1 MFLFSDRIHVF
12 SNHMISSVA
21 EPRSPRPFPN
31 NGRGYG
37 QDVRTCFH
45 LPVCKGFSFVHHVAA
60 LKMAFN
66 VVAAVFGRALR
77 SGGNGTAPLLRSPK
91 VNRLSTSCR
100 LSGGN
105 QQQSEVTK
113 SSDSCTDRPGSD
125 APSSGEAA
133 NRCKSVDKT
142 RTKEP
147 PGAPGVR
154 GERRRS
160 FTSAAPADTKA
171 YMWARYNDT
180 KRLVHGKLRTRT
192 FHQHN
197 PHTQWPPAPL
207 LSLPA
212 SPAVFSLLKAYCSPS
227 LRGYIPCQVTTADRW
242 LLMM

>member
-21 EPRSPRPFPN
+21 EPRWPRPFPN

-113 SSDSCTDRPGSD
+113 SSDSRTDRPGSD

-133 NRCKSVDKT
+133 NRCKPVDKT
-142 RTKEP
+142 RTKE
-147 PGAPGVR
+147 APGVR

-197 PHTQWPPAPL
+197 PHTA
-207 LSLPA
+207 
-212 SPAVFSLLKAYCSPS
+212 PAVFSLLKAYCSPS
-227 LRGYIPCQVTTADRW
+227 LRGYIPCQVTTA
-242 LLMM
+242 

>member
-1 MFLFSDRIHVF
+1 
-12 SNHMISSVA
+12 MISSVA
-21 EPRSPRPFPN
+21 EPTSPRPFRN
-31 NGRGYG
+31 KGRGQG

-45 LPVCKGFSFVHHVAA
+45 LPVCKGCSFVHHVAA

-77 SGGNGTAPLLRSPK
+77 SGGNGTPPLLRSPQIS
-91 VNRLSTSCR
+91 RLSTSCG

-105 QQQSEVTK
+105 QQQSEVAK

-133 NRCKSVDKT
+133 NRCTPADKT

-147 PGAPGVR
+147 PGATGVR

-160 FTSAAPADTKA
+160 FTSTAPADTKA

-192 FHQHN
+192 FLQHN
-197 PHTQWPPAPL
+197 PHTQQPPAPPVVVP
-207 LSLPA
+207 SLPSGVFLRWKHIVQAA
-212 SPAVFSLLKAYCSPS
+212 SAVIFPAE
-227 LRGYIPCQVTTADRW
+227 
-242 LLMM
+242 